1 MIAFLA
7 GAVSRLSIAYSVI
20 AANQIMRVPAL
31 RLKFSGVGNLPRPFA
46 VGASFCCCKNKNLTK
61 SGACLG

>member
-20 AANQIMRVPAL
+20 ATNQINCSCSRP
-31 RLKFSGVGNLPRPFA
+31 KIPGVGNLPR
-46 VGASFCCCKNKNLTK
+46 L
-61 SGACLG
+61 